1 MGNLSEGIQV
11 IYLKDEEEVIELE
24 FECVEGE
31 GPGCP
36 RVE

>member
-11 IYLKDEEEVIELE
+11 IYLKDEEVIELE